1 MAAVRDL
8 YEILGVQR
16 DASPTEIKAAYRKL
30 ARTLHPDVNADP
42 ADQERFKE
50 ITGAYEILSDPA
62 KRHRYD
68 EFGAAGPQGAP
79 FADIQDLFDMFFGG
93 GGFGGRSRGPRS
105 RIRRGEDL
113 RIRVRL
119 TFPESVFGAKQDLQV
134 ERLAVCASC
143 DGSGAR
149 PGTSTIACR
158 TCGGAGE
165 VQSVRR
171 SIFGTVM
178 TAIPCSTCG
187 GTGEEIPDRC
197 ETCGG
202 EGRVRETGAVTFDV
216 PAGVLEGMDL
226 RVGGQGNAGVAGG
239 PSGDL
244 IVGVEVEPSEAFVR
258 QGQDLHGVL
267 DVSIT
272 QATLGGEIEIQTLDG
287 PEDAPDRRRDRVGHG
302 PPPARQRSAAPAAA
316 WTRRPLRDA
325 AHRHASRP
333 LERGAVAAAATRR
346 DARRADVR
354 QRRHAAR
361 PAAAGVSTMN
371 TDTSC
376 LFCKIAAREIP
387 ADVVRES
394 DRLLAFRDMNP
405 QAPTHILIIP
415 KEHIRSIA
423 EIEERHGDLLADVAQ
438 AATQLAR
445 AEAIDESGW
454 RLVTNVGP
462 DAGQSVFHLHFHLLG
477 GRMMAWPPG

>member
-16 DASPTEIKAAYRKL
+16 DASSTEIKAAYRKL

-42 ADQERFKE
+42 ADQDRFKE
-50 ITGAYEILSDPA
+50 ITGAYEILSDPS

-113 RIRVRL
+113 RLRVRL

-134 ERLAVCASC
+134 ERLAVCARC

-272 QATLGGEIEIQTLDG
+272 QATLGGEIGIQTLDG
-287 PEDAPDRRRDRVGHG
+287 PETLRIDAGTESGTVLRLRGKGVPHLQRRGRGDLFVTLHIVTPRDLSKEERSLL
-302 PPPARQRSAAPAAA
+302 QRLAEMRDEPTTGNGAAPRGL
-316 WTRRPLRDA
+316 RRPEY
-325 AHRHASRP
+325 RP
-333 LERGAVAAAATRR
+333 
-346 DARRADVR
+346 
-354 QRRHAAR
+354 
-361 PAAAGVSTMN
+361 
-371 TDTSC
+371 
-376 LFCKIAAREIP
+376 
-387 ADVVRES
+387 
-394 DRLLAFRDMNP
+394 
-405 QAPTHILIIP
+405 
-415 KEHIRSIA
+415 
-423 EIEERHGDLLADVAQ
+423 
-438 AATQLAR
+438 
-445 AEAIDESGW
+445 
-454 RLVTNVGP
+454 
-462 DAGQSVFHLHFHLLG
+462 
-477 GRMMAWPPG
+477 